1 MIIYSNTR
9 PKMVKIC
16 STSYLKKDEEIY
28 QEHFDMFPFPLS
40 PFQKHSIEAI
50 VTGNH
55 ILVTAHTGSGK
66 TLPAEFAIEYFV
78 KRKGDKRHRVIYT
91 SPIKALSNQKF
102 YEFTKKF
109 PDISFGILTGDLKFN
124 PDADVL
130 IMTTE
135 ILQNTLYRRKNP
147 ATAAATNAAKSL
159 LAFDMDIE
167 NELAC
172 VIFDEVHYINDQDR
186 GKVWEETIMMLPP
199 QVQMVMLSATI
210 DSPEKFALW
219 CENRDKTDEKKTVF
233 LASTYER
240 VVPLT
245 HYSFITSNSAIFKI
259 LKDKEKEKE
268 VKNITNKLITIQTAD
283 GKFEEEN
290 FQRVKKT
297 LKLMESKNVYV
308 KRQHV
313 LNNVCKH
320 MVENE
325 MLPALCF
332 VFSRK
337 ALEVCAH
344 EITVPL
350 LELDSKVGYTVK
362 RECEQIIRKLPN
374 YQEYLEL
381 PEYHKMVALLEKGIA
396 IHHAGVMPVLREMVE
411 LLYAKGYIKLLFA
424 TETFAVGINMPTK
437 TVLFTDI
444 NKFDGNGMRMLYS
457 HEYTQQA
464 GRAGRRG
471 IDTVGHV
478 IHLTNLFKNTDAME
492 FRQMMGG
499 KPQTLVSKFK
509 ISFNLIL
516 NLLDAGD
523 SDFARFANNSMI
535 QDTILADMS
544 ATYKKITEI
553 STEID
558 ILNNSLDRSRT
569 PRQIVQE
576 FIDISAQRAHAANK
590 KRKDIDRRMQEIQSN
605 YKFLEQDKHTLAK
618 YNAKCE
624 EVTALSDRLD
634 GTNKFIAENV
644 DKVTDILI
652 KKRFLE
658 QPSVDEFTK
667 KPVHKLTV
675 KGSIASHIREMHC
688 LVMAEL
694 VDNNHLQTLT
704 SQELVSL
711 FSCFTNVTVPEDLS
725 CIAPNAPTPQI
736 RDLVLKCKTMYNEYM
751 EMELEKQINTGTDY
765 NIHFEL
771 LRYVYDWTMAESA
784 QECKAV
790 LQTLSHDK
798 EVFLGEFVKALLK
811 INNISSEL
819 EKVAEYIGNIE
830 LLHKLREIPHLTLK
844 YVATNQSLY
853 V

>member
-1 MIIYSNTR
+1 
-9 PKMVKIC
+9 MVKIC

-78 KRKGDKRHRVIYT
+78 KRKGDKRRRVIYT

-109 PDISFGILTGDLKFN
+109 PDISFGILTGDLKAN

-147 ATAAATNAAKSL
+147 TTTTTSLQNAGKSL

-186 GKVWEETIMMLPP
+186 GKVWEETIMMLPL

-219 CENRDKTDEKKTVF
+219 CENRDKTDDKKTVF

-259 LKDKEKEKE
+259 LKDKEKEQE
-268 VKNITNKLITIQTAD
+268 VKNVTNKLITIQTAG

-297 LKLMESKNVYV
+297 LKLMETKNVYV

-337 ALEVCAH
+337 ALEVCAN

-350 LELDSKVGYTVK
+350 LEFDSKVGYTVK

-381 PEYHKMVALLEKGIA
+381 PEYHNMVALLEKGIA

-444 NKFDGNGMRMLYS
+444 NKFDGSGMRMLHS

-478 IHLTNLFKNTDAME
+478 IHLTNLFKNTDTME

-535 QDTILADMS
+535 QDSILSEMS
-544 ATYKKITEI
+544 VTYKKITEI
-553 STEID
+553 STEIEV
-558 ILNNSLDRSRT
+558 LNNSLDHCRT

-576 FIDISAQRAHAANK
+576 YIDISEKHVHAANK

-605 YKFLEQDKHTLAK
+605 HKFLEQDKQTLIK
-618 YNAKCE
+618 YNAKCDE
-624 EVTALSDRLD
+624 MARLSDRLD
-634 GTNKFIAENV
+634 DTNKFIAENV

-652 KKRFLE
+652 SKRFLE
-658 QPSVDEFTK
+658 KPLVDESTN
-667 KPVHKLTV
+667 KPIHKLTI
-675 KGSIASHIREMHC
+675 KGTIASHIREMHC

-694 VDNNHLQTLT
+694 VDKNELQSLT
-704 SQELVSL
+704 AQELVSL

-725 CIAPNAPTPQI
+725 CIVPNAPTQQI
-736 RDLVLKCKTMYNEYM
+736 RDLVLKCRTMYNEYLDL
-751 EMELEKQINTGTDY
+751 ETEKQINTGTDY

-784 QECKAV
+784 QECKLV
-790 LQTLSHDK
+790 LQTLSQDK

-830 LLHKLREIPHLTLK
+830 LLHKLREIPQLTLK